1 MQVRPRRFVLAQ
13 AKLKPAFSAAA
24 SLTPSPPPQDSAC
37 PFAPQHTGEDAE
49 RCVKLVVDRVA
60 ATHKERNK
68 HATYN

>member
-1 MQVRPRRFVLAQ
+1 MT
-13 AKLKPAFSAAA
+13 AA
-24 SLTPSPPPQDSAC
+24 PPPPQDSAC
-37 PFAPQHTGEDAE
+37 PFAPQHMGEDAE